1 MRISDWSSDVCSS
14 DLFLNPMLF
23 AAALFTTPAT
33 PQTVVDDLLNVDR
46 SFSSAAAA
54 TDPASG
60 LATMLDAD
68 AVTPVPGKGIVE
80 GRDAVTAVLRSSLL
94 ARGDKIGWT
103 PIRGGVSADGTHGFT
118 FGYLTLEGGDPRVTA
133 QKYLSYWIKRPE
145 GWRVA
150 VFKQMPR
157 PAGEVDRKRTRLNS
171 SH

>member
-1 MRISDWSSDVCSS
+1 M
-14 DLFLNPMLF
+14 FLNPMLF

-54 TDPASG
+54 TDPVSG

-103 PIRGGVSADGTHGFT
+103 PIRGGVSAAGTHGFT
-118 FGYLTLEGGDPRVTA
+118 FGYLTLDVGDHRVTA
-133 QKYLSYWIKRPE
+133 PQTLSYWIKRTDGSRGDVSKP
-145 GWRVA
+145 
-150 VFKQMPR
+150 K
-157 PAGEVDRKRTRLNS
+157 TR
-171 SH
+171 

>member
-94 ARGDKIGWT
+94 ARGDKSGWKIGRASCRE
-103 PIRGGVSADGTHGFT
+103 RGG
-118 FGYLTLEGGDPRVTA
+118 
-133 QKYLSYWIKRPE
+133 Q
-145 GWRVA
+145 
-150 VFKQMPR
+150 
-157 PAGEVDRKRTRLNS
+157 
-171 SH
+171 

>member
-14 DLFLNPMLF
+14 DLRQWIGRRGRAPGQPQGQRPRSKSGVARIMFLNPMLF

-68 AVTPVPGKGIVE
+68 AVTPVPGNGIVE

-103 PIRGGVSADGTHGFT
+103 PIRGGVSA
-118 FGYLTLEGGDPRVTA
+118 GGR
-133 QKYLSYWIKRPE
+133 
-145 GWRVA
+145 
-150 VFKQMPR
+150 
-157 PAGEVDRKRTRLNS
+157 DRKS
-171 SH
+171 VVSG

>member
-1 MRISDWSSDVCSS
+1 M
-14 DLFLNPMLF
+14 FLNPMLF

-80 GRDAVTAVLRSSLL
+80 GDRQSVVEGKSESVRVDL
-94 ARGDKIGWT
+94 
-103 PIRGGVSADGTHGFT
+103 GGGR
-118 FGYLTLEGGDPRVTA
+118 LI
-133 QKYLSYWIKRPE
+133 QKN
-145 GWRVA
+145 
-150 VFKQMPR
+150 KQQ
-157 PAGEVDRKRTRLNS
+157 RKNNS
-171 SH
+171 